1 MPPSQKSS
9 YWRYISIINI
19 QSGQFSCSCHV
30 CYLVV
35 HRCIAIQYLA
45 YLYQKKVMFPMILF
59 VCLFYFL
66 FLFNFFNLN
75 EYLLYKLKGCS
86 QNSNIKNTRLFVY
99 LIAEIRSLYLY
110 NHLQYRN
117 DNLLKCLFQA
127 RKVSSHPFTWYG
139 YRFCLKRGITL
150 VPLGKK

>member
-1 MPPSQKSS
+1 
-9 YWRYISIINI
+9 
-19 QSGQFSCSCHV
+19 
-30 CYLVV
+30 
-35 HRCIAIQYLA
+35 
-45 YLYQKKVMFPMILF
+45 MILF

-86 QNSNIKNTRLFVY
+86 QNSNIKNTRLCVY
-99 LIAEIRSLYLY
+99 LIAGISSLYLY
-110 NHLQYRN
+110 NHLQYN
-117 DNLLKCLFQA
+117 IEMITYLLYIFILIKPMYNNGTEILKCLFQA